1 MQACVWECALGCV
14 WGMSG
19 CVSMCVSVCLHVGT
33 CALGVCLRA
42 CECSVGSLAG
52 EGGAARRV
60 GFWEE
65 GTLWV
70 QRAERA
76 RGVG

>member
-1 MQACVWECALGCV
+1 M
-14 WGMSG
+14 
-19 CVSMCVSVCLHVGT
+19 
-33 CALGVCLRA
+33 GVCLRA